1 MSPAPHISRFKHI
14 AFTPRLVPTIAA
26 MAALALTM
34 YLGAWQ
40 QGRAGEKRALQAQ
53 FDARTKLPPLS
64 LDAAANIDAT
74 ATYRR
79 ATAAGEYDA
88 SGQFF
93 LDNKN
98 DGMVVG
104 YHVITP
110 LKLADTST
118 TRYVLVNRGFVA
130 RGTTYPT
137 PPAVAV
143 PTGLVAVNG
152 TLASPNSR
160 FLELGNAQAT
170 AVMPGKVWQNLTIDR
185 YRTQSGREVL
195 PLVLLAA
202 PADAGLIA
210 RQERPDARAEKHIE
224 YMLTWYSLAAT
235 VVVLWLVVNLKFPR
249 TPKQEN

>member
-26 MAALALTM
+26 MAALALTL

-40 QGRAGEKRALQAQ
+40 QGRAGDKRVLQAQ
-53 FDARTKLPPLS
+53 YDARANLPPLV

-79 ATAAGEYDA
+79 GTAAGEYDA

-110 LKLADTST
+110 LKLANSS
-118 TRYVLVNRGFVA
+118 RYVLVNRGFVA
-130 RGTTYPT
+130 RGATYPV

-143 PTGLVAVNG
+143 PATTVTVNG
-152 TLASPNSR
+152 MLANPNSR
-160 FLELGNAQAT
+160 FLELGKPQAAPT
-170 AVMPGKVWQNLTIDR
+170 GNVWQNLTIDR
-185 YRTQSGREVL
+185 YRAHTQRDVL

-202 PADAGLIA
+202 PSDAGLIA
-210 RQERPDARAEKHIE
+210 QHERPDARAEKHIE
-224 YMLTWYSLAAT
+224 YMLTWYSLAVT
-235 VVVLWLVVNLKFPR
+235 VVVLWLVVNLKFRQPSIQ
-249 TPKQEN
+249 KS